1 MKTELTE
8 LTRAWN
14 MFYGSD
20 GWMGIY
26 SSKKECID
34 SIKQMVQ
41 NGSIKY
47 YCGIQG

>member
-26 SSKKECID
+26 SSKKGCID
-34 SIKQMVQ
+34 SIKRMVQ